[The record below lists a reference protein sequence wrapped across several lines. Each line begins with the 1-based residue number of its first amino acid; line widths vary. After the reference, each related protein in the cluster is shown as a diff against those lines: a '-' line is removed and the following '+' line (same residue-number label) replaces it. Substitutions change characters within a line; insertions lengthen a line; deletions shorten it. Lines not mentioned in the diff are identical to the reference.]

1 MHCACTGHH
10 CPRRPPPCRAPSQVG
25 LSNYASAYCVGL
37 LVARRVLTKLGLADT
52 YKGQE
57 EPDGEDYNVEAVE
70 DGPRPFYCL
79 LDTGLKRTSTGSK
92 VGRRAGS
99 VQGQARTA
107 AAACMR

>member
-1 MHCACTGHH
+1 MHM
-10 CPRRPPPCRAPSQVG
+10 QVG
-25 LSNYASAYCVGL
+25 LTNYAAAYCTGL
-37 LVARRVLTKLGLADT
+37 LVARRILTKLGLAET

-92 VGRRAGS
+92 AGCSGLGTHKEVHRELGVHVSVPLSKLGRH
-99 VQGQARTA
+99 
-107 AAACMR
+107 

>member
-1 MHCACTGHH
+1 MLYVTRSHALSTNTTHSKH
-10 CPRRPPPCRAPSQVG
+10 SQVG

-37 LVARRVLTKLGLADT
+37 LVARRILTKLNLADT

-57 EPDGEDYNVEAVE
+57 EPDGEDYNVEPVE

-92 VGRRAGS
+92 VGARAC
-99 VQGQARTA
+99 VCV
-107 AAACMR
+107 CMSCLL